1 MNEFK
6 KKRIEMKL
14 SIIEVVNDLKYPIS
28 TIEAIERGEC
38 NFMLQPYSY
47 YCIKSY
53 GIYLEIEN
61 LSDIL
66 KNLEKKYSTKQQ

>member
-6 KKRIEMKL
+6 KKRVEMKL

-28 TIEAIERGEC
+28 TIEAIEKGNY

-47 YCIKSY
+47 YCVKSY
-53 GIYLEIEN
+53 GTYLKIEN

-66 KNLEKKYSTKQQ
+66 KDLKEK